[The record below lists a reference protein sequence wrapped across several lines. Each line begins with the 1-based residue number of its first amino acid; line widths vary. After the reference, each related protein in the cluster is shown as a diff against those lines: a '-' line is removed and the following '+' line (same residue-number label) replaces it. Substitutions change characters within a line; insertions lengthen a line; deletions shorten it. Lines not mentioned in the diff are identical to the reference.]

1 MTIQLL
7 DTVINP
13 EPIGLTANKGV
24 FAGPELAREA
34 LAKRPGSLDGK
45 TVYLIDIG
53 YGGSYKFML
62 AVQRWFEKNM
72 PSVKTVRK
80 RTPSTFL
87 SERDTEFFK
96 EVKANGDAAV
106 IGVAG

>member
-7 DTVINP
+7 DNVINP
-13 EPIGLTANKGV
+13 EPIGSTLNKGV
-24 FAGPELAREA
+24 FAGPEIPIQSLAPRLGTLE
-34 LAKRPGSLDGK
+34 GK

-53 YGGSYKFML
+53 YGGSYKFMQ
-62 AVQRWFEKNM
+62 AVQRWFERNM

-87 SERDTEFFK
+87 SECDAAFF
-96 EVKANGDAAV
+96 EEIKAGGDAAV
-106 IGVAG
+106 LGVAG